1 MLAAPA
7 RLRQSAD
14 FQLTV
19 RRGVRAGRANLVVHV
34 LARADDQP
42 TRVGF
47 TVGSQVGGSVVR
59 HRITR
64 QLRALVAP
72 MLPSLPSGAN
82 VVVRALP
89 SAAQCGRPALARDLH
104 EALGAAVRKALA

>member
-19 RRGVRAGRANLVVHV
+19 RRGARAGRTSLVVHV
-34 LARADDQP
+34 RDRADDQP

-59 HRITR
+59 HRLTR

-72 MLPSLPSGAN
+72 MLPGLPRGAD

-89 SAAQCGRPALARDLH
+89 AAAHCGRPALARDLH
-104 EALGAAVRKALA
+104 EALDAAVRKARA